1 MTSAHRP
8 GCARRRGDAIID
20 STLAVVILAAG
31 QGTRMKSRTPKVL
44 HRLAG
49 RPLLGHVL
57 DTAASLQA
65 QHVVTVVRHERERV
79 AQAVLEHTPAALVV
93 DQDEVPG
100 TGRAVELG
108 LGALP
113 ADFDGTVVV
122 LSADVPLLDAP
133 TLRRLVDAHLA
144 EANALTM
151 LSCVLEDPTGFGR
164 IVRGSDGG
172 FASIVEQKDAD
183 DDQLAIAEINAGVYA
198 FDATAL
204 RAVIGGIGTDNAQKE
219 MYLTDAAAALKAAGR
234 AIEAV
239 PVQDRWLV
247 AGINDRVQLADAALE
262 LNARIVRRWQLE
274 GVTIQ
279 DPATTWI
286 DVDAVLAP
294 DVEIL
299 PGTQIKGPT
308 VIATGAVIGP
318 DTTLDSCEI
327 GEDAV
332 VKRSDATL
340 AVIGAGAQVGPFSF
354 LRPGTVLG
362 AKGKI
367 GTYVETKNATIGAGS
382 KVPHLSYVGDATIGE
397 ESNIGAGSIFANY
410 DGVTKASSV
419 VGSHVRAGSHN
430 VFVAP
435 VRIGDGAYTGAGT
448 VIRKD
453 IPAGALGITVAP
465 QRNMAGWVQTHRPGT
480 AAATAAE
487 AAGVPEP
494 EGSDRPTGGS
504 GEQ

>member
-1 MTSAHRP
+1 
-8 GCARRRGDAIID
+8 
-20 STLAVVILAAG
+20 
-31 QGTRMKSRTPKVL
+31 
-44 HRLAG
+44 
-49 RPLLGHVL
+49 
-57 DTAASLQA
+57 
-65 QHVVTVVRHERERV
+65 
-79 AQAVLEHTPAALVV
+79 
-93 DQDEVPG
+93 
-100 TGRAVELG
+100 
-108 LGALP
+108 
-113 ADFDGTVVV
+113 
-122 LSADVPLLDAP
+122 
-133 TLRRLVDAHLA
+133 
-144 EANALTM
+144 M

-198 FDATAL
+198 FDAAAL

-234 AIEAV
+234 AIQAV

-327 GEDAV
+327 GEDAI
-332 VKRSDATL
+332 VKRYDATL

-494 EGSDRPTGGS
+494 EGSDRPTQGS

>member
-1 MTSAHRP
+1 M
-8 GCARRRGDAIID
+8 ID

-198 FDATAL
+198 FDAAAL

-274 GVTIQ
+274 GVTVQ